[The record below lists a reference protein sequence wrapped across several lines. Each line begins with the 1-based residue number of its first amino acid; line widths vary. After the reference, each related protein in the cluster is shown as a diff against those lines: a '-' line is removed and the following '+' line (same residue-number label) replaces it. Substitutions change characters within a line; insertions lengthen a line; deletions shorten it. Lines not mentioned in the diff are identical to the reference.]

1 MVDIIETFQKIPI
14 QHGPHNSRIYLMK
27 LYEANAPDII
37 QDLDKLAQEKEYGK
51 ILAKVPRGLSSFFQQ
66 RGYLEEAT
74 IPGFS
79 REGEDVLFMAK
90 YFSKERRLEK
100 HQDRINKI
108 LAVAQTKK
116 TGGNRNYWENRSMI
130 RKCTSSDAGEMSSV
144 YKKVFKTYPFPI
156 HNPEYLSDTMRSHVH
171 YFCICEGKA
180 IVALASSE
188 VDIEN
193 LSVEMMD
200 FATLTDRRGQGF
212 ACRLFSQMEGEM
224 KCLGMRTAYTIS
236 RALSPGM
243 NITCSKMGYNYA
255 GTLKNNCNISG
266 SIQSMNVWYKTL

>member
-1 MVDIIETFQKIPI
+1 
-14 QHGPHNSRIYLMK
+14 MK
-27 LYEANAPDII
+27 VYEANATDII
-37 QDLDKLAQEKEYGK
+37 QALDELAQEKEYGK
-51 ILAKVPRGLSSFFQQ
+51 ILAKVPRGLSSSFEQ
-66 RGYLEEAT
+66 RGYLKEAT

-79 REGEDVLFMAK
+79 RDGVDVLFMAK

-100 HQDRINKI
+100 HQDQINKI

-116 TGGNRNYWENRSMI
+116 TGGHRNYWEHRDMI
-130 RKCTSSDAGEMSSV
+130 RKCTPSDAGEMSSV
-144 YKKVFKTYPFPI
+144 YQKVFKTYPFPI
-156 HNPEYLSDTMRSHVH
+156 HDPEYLSNTMRSHVH

-188 VDIEN
+188 VDIDN

-212 ACRLFSQMEGEM
+212 AYGLFSQMEEEM
-224 KCLGMRTAYTIS
+224 KLLGMRTAYTIS

-243 NITCSKMGYNYA
+243 NITCAKMGYNYA

-266 SIQSMNVWYKTL
+266 CIESMNVWYKTLSGPRK